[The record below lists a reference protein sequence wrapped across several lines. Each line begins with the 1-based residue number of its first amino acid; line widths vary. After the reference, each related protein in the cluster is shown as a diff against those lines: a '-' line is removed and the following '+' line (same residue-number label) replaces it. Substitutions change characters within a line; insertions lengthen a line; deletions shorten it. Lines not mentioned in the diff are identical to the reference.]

1 MLMSNSD
8 RPPAR
13 LHYMAYSFRVLT
25 AGDHVL
31 CASSGQ
37 KIALEDLRY
46 WSIAR
51 QEAYASAA
59 LSVEAEMKDRA
70 RRGLP
75 G

>member
-8 RPPAR
+8 RVAR
-13 LHYMAYSFRVLT
+13 LHYMAYSFRVLQ

-31 CASSGQ
+31 CAVTGQ

-51 QEAYASAA
+51 QEPYANA
-59 LSVEAEMKDRA
+59 EASSRA
-70 RRGLP
+70 EIKANGGR
-75 G
+75 